1 MKKVAISDLRMM
13 IYRRIKI
20 NYYQEI
26 TIKNIPVDIPSVR
39 IKERRSRNS
48 MQKSKN
54 RFKKMVISLLMIC
67 TLISLAQIS
76 VLAEDS
82 QNVSIWAEYD
92 KEIKEQNG
100 DIFIIHI
107 KSETVEKDIKIDASK
122 AIQNGINISLP
133 AGEYYV
139 TDISYHGQNTK
150 IKKGYGIQ
158 SKFIVSEGDEA
169 YTELNVA
176 IGPKSTVLLQNT
188 YVDTIQKQNEQLVDF
203 IETDIS
209 DSGNENSLETENT
222 SEIIIDTTEEGN
234 LSEEIIENETPE
246 DKSEKRKNDKKEDLP
261 KTNHALKLMPIG
273 VACICFACVICYL
286 KKIGKL

>member
-1 MKKVAISDLRMM
+1 ML
-13 IYRRIKI
+13 
-20 NYYQEI
+20 
-26 TIKNIPVDIPSVR
+26 
-39 IKERRSRNS
+39 
-48 MQKSKN
+48 KSKN
-54 RFKKMVISLLMIC
+54 KFKKMVISLLMIC

-76 VLAEDS
+76 VLAKDS

-107 KSETVEKDIKIDASK
+107 KNETVEKDIKIDASK
-122 AIQNGINISLP
+122 AIQNGIDISLP
-133 AGEYYV
+133 AGEYSV

-158 SKFIVSEGDEA
+158 SKFIVSEGDT

-176 IGPKSTVLLQNT
+176 VGPKSTVLLQST

-209 DSGNENSLETENT
+209 DSGSENSSETENT

-246 DKSEKRKNDKKEDLP
+246 DRSEKRKNDKKEGLP

-273 VACICFACVICYL
+273 VACIGFACVICYL